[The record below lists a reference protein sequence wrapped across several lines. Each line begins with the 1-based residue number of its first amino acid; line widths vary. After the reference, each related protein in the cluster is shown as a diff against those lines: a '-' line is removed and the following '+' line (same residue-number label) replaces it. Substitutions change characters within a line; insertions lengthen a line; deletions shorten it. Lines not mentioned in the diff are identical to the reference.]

1 MTHDP
6 DAEAKLLGALISYN
20 SECSEAFIQVKP
32 SDFYVPKHQEI
43 YAALASMYATG
54 RDINTE
60 TVIQEQK
67 IKAHA
72 AYIHELAFGVIT
84 SWGWEQRVATVKEW
98 HVRRRCEAFGAR
110 LLEKAKDMS
119 AEELKAGV
127 QAFDA
132 KLNDMEAERGLVHIS
147 EHMQK
152 TAAKFQS
159 IIAGR
164 PAAISTGFKGLD
176 ELICGFE
183 PGKFYV
189 IGARPGDGKS
199 AIMLDMAMNCKAKA
213 CIFSTEM
220 TATEL
225 CERLIASSAYINGRS
240 LKYADQLER
249 RHGDILTAIQRLSA
263 MQIFVDDS
271 PIKTMEQIIGQVR
284 AQKMRGGVDIVFV
297 DYLQFLR
304 CPEDFKDP
312 RKIAQV
318 THVANMAM
326 SSAKILDL
334 PVVMLASL
342 HRYEGQQ
349 QRRPRKE
356 DFRESGQIESN
367 ADCAILLYRDPELKQ
382 NPTEIMELIVDKCR
396 GGAEGVVKIE
406 FDKPH
411 FRFSEVAF

>member
-1 MTHDP
+1 
-6 DAEAKLLGALISYN
+6 LS
-20 SECSEAFIQVKP
+20 
-32 SDFYVPKHQEI
+32 
-43 YAALASMYATG
+43 
-54 RDINTE
+54 
-60 TVIQEQK
+60 
-67 IKAHA
+67 
-72 AYIHELAFGVIT
+72 FGVIT

-98 HVRRRCEAFGAR
+98 HVRRKCEAFGAR
-110 LLEKAKDMS
+110 LLEKAKEMS
-119 AEELKAGV
+119 SDELKAGV

-132 KLNDMEAERGLVHIS
+132 KLNDLETGRGLVHIS

-152 TAAKFQS
+152 TAAKFAS
-159 IIAGR
+159 IKAGVA
-164 PAAISTGFKGLD
+164 AAISTGFKGLD
-176 ELICGFE
+176 DLICGFE
-183 PGKFYV
+183 KGKFYV

-199 AIMLDMAMNCKAKA
+199 ALMLHLAMQSNAKA

-225 CERLIASSAYINGRS
+225 CERMIASNAYVNGRS

-249 RHGDILTAIQRLSA
+249 RQADIVGAIQRLSA
-263 MQIFVDDS
+263 MQIYVDDA
-271 PIKTMEQIIGQVR
+271 PIKTVEQIIGQVR

-342 HRYEGQQ
+342 HRYEGQV
-349 QRRPRKE
+349 QRKPRKE

-367 ADCAILLYRDPELKQ
+367 ADCAILLYRDPELKK

-411 FRFSEVAF
+411 MRFSEVAF